1 MEIRFEG
8 ALTKDEFLSI
18 SKLGQSYH
26 GQSKNLTPVNMPV
39 ILMVVGTGLA
49 AIGAWL
55 WTVFKPQA
63 SVPGLF
69 TSLLLIIL
77 GILAIGF
84 GVKLRGYWSQ
94 VWEQNEALR
103 SHREGTIT
111 EQGLEVHTP
120 FGQTKLEWKELSGY
134 GEYDGILVLYQG
146 TATGYPIPR
155 RFFESEEG
163 WQSALSVVA
172 ERLERTHQ
180 VQESSPRI
188 ANILIWGLILAALV
202 LILIRIVGH

>member
-18 SKLGQSYH
+18 SKLGQSYR
-26 GQSKNLTPVNMPV
+26 GQSKNLTPVNMSV
-39 ILMVVGTGLA
+39 VLMVVGASLA

-55 WTVFKPQA
+55 WTVFKQQT
-63 SVPGLF
+63 SVSGLSI
-69 TSLLLIIL
+69 SLLLIIL
-77 GILAIGF
+77 GVLAIGF
-84 GVKLRGYWSQ
+84 GVKLRGVWSK

-111 EQGLEVHTP
+111 DQGLEVHTP
-120 FGQTKLEWKELSGY
+120 FGQTKLQWQELSGY

-146 TATGYPIPR
+146 TTTGYPIPR
-155 RFFESEEG
+155 RFFESEDG
-163 WQSALSVVA
+163 WQSALSIVT
-172 ERLERTHQ
+172 ERLEKTHQ

-188 ANILIWGLILAALV
+188 ANILVWGLILATLV
-202 LILIRIVGH
+202 LILIRIVGT